1 MSESSGGE
9 FVTFGPGSPTSLP
22 APVPPGDPAAP
33 RPGRG
38 RRLVAGGLATVL
50 VGAVVAGGL
59 VVGQFLSGGGTQPE
73 DVLPAATVAF
83 AKIDLD
89 PSAGQK
95 INALRLMDKFPR
107 ARSQGDDLKAALVQK
122 WFDDNPYG
130 LTYRHDLA
138 PWLGDRAAVAAVA
151 TPGGKDDFTELLA
164 LQFTDRDAMTTA
176 LDRADAAM
184 GKEDGT
190 GFHYAVRDD
199 YVLITRTRADATAF
213 GDTAAVLADDPT
225 YAADAERIDAADQI
239 VLGWVNLG
247 HVVDLLP
254 ANERRTLAEDLGS
267 AHPKGSFIA
276 GLHVEP
282 SYVELAGQTHGF
294 DPTGTNLMA
303 ASHPGTSLVRG
314 LPSDVTGAVSVTG
327 LGPALAK
334 LWDRYQ
340 ANDALGLA
348 GQAQQ
353 YGLHLPGDIEAVF
366 GSELAVGVK
375 ARQHTVDVVSRV
387 ATDRPERAQQVVEQ
401 VVGMTG
407 EPDFQVRSVDGGYVA
422 GTDPAMLDTAAAGD
436 GGLGSNPAFTE
447 AVKDA
452 DRANAV
458 LYVNIADLV
467 RLYGNA
473 KDKRQLAP
481 LSAFGMSSTGTSS
494 DGQFTM
500 RLTVK

>member
-1 MSESSGGE
+1 MSEPTGAD
-9 FVTFGPGSPTSLP
+9 FVTFGPGAPASP
-22 APVPPGDPAAP
+22 PPSGPG

-38 RRLVAGGLATVL
+38 RRLVAGGIAAVL
-50 VGAVVAGGL
+50 VGGVVAGGL
-59 VVGQFLSGGGTQPE
+59 AVSQFLSGGGTQPE

-95 INALRLMDKFPR
+95 INAFRLLNKFPQ
-107 ARSQGDDLKAALVQK
+107 ARSQGEDLKAALVQK

-151 TPGGKDDFTELLA
+151 TPGEKDDFTELLA
-164 LQFTDRDAMTTA
+164 VQFTDRTVMTASLDQAEKAMA
-176 LDRADAAM
+176 KD
-184 GKEDGT
+184 DGT

-199 YVLITRTRADATAF
+199 YVLITRSQKDATSFA
-213 GDTAAVLADDPT
+213 DSATVLADEPG
-225 YAADAERIDAADQI
+225 YAADAQRIDAADQI
-239 VLGWVNLG
+239 VLGWVDLG

-254 ANERRTLAEDLGS
+254 AGDRRTLSEDLGS
-267 AHPKGSFIA
+267 AHPSGSFIA

-282 SYVELAGQTHGF
+282 SYVELDGLTHGF

-303 ASHPGTSLVRG
+303 ASHPGTTLVRG
-314 LPSDVTGAVSVTG
+314 MPSDVTGAVSVTG

-334 LWDRYQ
+334 LWERYRTH
-340 ANDALGLA
+340 DALGLE

-353 YGLHLPGDIEAVF
+353 YGLHLPGDLEAVF
-366 GSELAVGVK
+366 GSELALGVK
-375 ARQHTVDVVSRV
+375 AGPHTVDMATRV
-387 ATDRPERAQQVVEQ
+387 ATDRPERAREVLAPLL
-401 VVGMTG
+401 GLTG
-407 EPDFQVRSVDGGYVA
+407 EPDLRVVAADGGYAA
-422 GTDPAMLDTAAAGD
+422 GTDPSLLDAAVSGS
-436 GGLGSNPAFTE
+436 GGLGSNPTFTE

-452 DRANAV
+452 DRANAL

-467 RLYGNA
+467 RLYGDA

-500 RLTVK
+500 RLTVR